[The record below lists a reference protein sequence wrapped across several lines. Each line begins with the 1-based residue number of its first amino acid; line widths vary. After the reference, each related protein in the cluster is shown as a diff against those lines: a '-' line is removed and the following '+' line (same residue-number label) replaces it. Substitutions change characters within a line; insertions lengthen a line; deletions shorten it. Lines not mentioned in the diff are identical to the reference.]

1 MAEEFKKKFGF
12 EKPSTMYGGE
22 NAAFE
27 AVPNLDPTRDK
38 LFSYLEEYL
47 PNQAGNIVGGEG
59 RGFMNMGY
67 IDIPV
72 IGDAMDIYDASG
84 RLIDAYKTDSYTARD
99 DAMIGRLP
107 FAAQVAM
114 MLTTDKDGSSPVSG
128 DYYRNKAEPMTYLTT
143 IAGAGGALAGLGV
156 KAAKFLSVLKNKVD
170 RVFPDPSNMDLQ
182 MDAAAD
188 SLTARRPT
196 GSQTDLSGAL
206 GQFSNKPIPK
216 QNMPLSQQEL
226 DELLYGDFTPPM
238 TASERARL
246 MEMQNPADV
255 FDDAGVMSLEELKR
269 NPEIS
274 RPQRMS
280 VFYNE

>member
-84 RLIDAYKTDSYTARD
+84 RLIDAYKTDNYTARD

-114 MLTTDKDGSSPVSG
+114 MLAKDTKFGRSVVG
-128 DYYRNKAEPMTYLTT
+128 DYYDDKAEPMTYLTA
-143 IAGAGGALAGLGV
+143 IAGAGGVLAGLGV

-206 GQFSNKPIPK
+206 GQFSNKPTPSP
-216 QNMPLSQQEL
+216 QDTPLTAQQL
-226 DELLYGDFTPPM
+226 DDLIYGSPM

-246 MEMQNPADV
+246 MEMQNPAGAY
-255 FDDAGVMSLEELKR
+255 DDAGVMSLEELKR

-274 RPQRMS
+274 RPQRNS
-280 VFYNE
+280 VFYDE

>member
-12 EKPSTMYGGE
+12 EKPSTMYGGKS
-22 NAAFE
+22 AAFE
-27 AVPNLDPTRDK
+27 AVPNLDPTRDRAV
-38 LFSYLEEYL
+38 SYLEQYF
-47 PNQAGNIVGGEG
+47 PNQAENIVGGEG
-59 RGFMNMGY
+59 RGFMDMGY
-67 IDIPV
+67 IDATG

-114 MLTTDKDGSSPVSG
+114 MLAKDTKFGRSVVG
-128 DYYRNKAEPMTYLTT
+128 DYYDDKAEPMTYLTT

-206 GQFSNKPIPK
+206 GQFSNKPTPS
-216 QNMPLSQQEL
+216 QADTPLTAQQL
-226 DELLYGDFTPPM
+226 DDLIYGSPM

-246 MEMQNPADV
+246 MEMQNPAGD

-274 RPQRMS
+274 RPQRNS
-280 VFYNE
+280 VFYDE

>member
-27 AVPNLDPTRDK
+27 AVPNLDPTRDRAV
-38 LFSYLEEYL
+38 SYLEQYF
-47 PNQAGNIVGGEG
+47 PNQAENIVGGEG
-59 RGFMNMGY
+59 RGFMDMGY
-67 IDIPV
+67 IDATG

-114 MLTTDKDGSSPVSG
+114 MLAKDTKFGRSVVG
-128 DYYRNKAEPMTYLTT
+128 DYYDDKAEPMTYLTT
-143 IAGAGGALAGLGV
+143 IAGAGGVLTGLGV

-196 GSQTDLSGAL
+196 GSQADPTGAL

-246 MEMQNPADV
+246 MEMQNPAGAY
-255 FDDAGVMSLEELKR
+255 DDAGVMSLEELKR

-280 VFYNE
+280 VFYDE

>member
-27 AVPNLDPTRDK
+27 AVPNLDPTRDRAV
-38 LFSYLEEYL
+38 SYLEQYF
-47 PNQAGNIVGGEG
+47 PNQAENIVGGEG
-59 RGFMNMGY
+59 RGFMDMGY
-67 IDIPV
+67 IDATG

-114 MLTTDKDGSSPVSG
+114 MLAKDTKFGRSVVG
-128 DYYRNKAEPMTYLTT
+128 DYYDDKAEPMTYLTT
-143 IAGAGGALAGLGV
+143 IAGAGGVLAGLGV

-196 GSQTDLSGAL
+196 GSQADPTGAL
-206 GQFSNKPIPK
+206 ASLTKTPRSPQVMTPNARRTK
-216 QNMPLSQQEL
+216 EL
-226 DELLYGDFTPPM
+226 VYGDFTPPM

-246 MEMQNPADV
+246 MEMQNPAGD

-274 RPQRMS
+274 RPQRNS
-280 VFYNE
+280 VFYDE

>member
-12 EKPSTMYGGE
+12 EKPSTMYGGKS
-22 NAAFE
+22 AAFE
-27 AVPNLDPTRDK
+27 AVPNLDPTRDRAV
-38 LFSYLEEYL
+38 SYLEQYF
-47 PNQAGNIVGGEG
+47 PNQAENIVGGEG
-59 RGFMNMGY
+59 RGFMDMGY
-67 IDIPV
+67 IDATG

-143 IAGAGGALAGLGV
+143 IAGAGGVLAGLGV

-206 GQFSNKPIPK
+206 ASLTKTPRSPQVMTPNARRTK
-216 QNMPLSQQEL
+216 EL
-226 DELLYGDFTPPM
+226 VYGEFDPM
-238 TASERARL
+238 TAAENARM
-246 MEMQNPADV
+246 MEMQNPAGDYDV
-255 FDDAGVMSLEELKR
+255 T
-269 NPEIS
+269 
-274 RPQRMS
+274 Q
-280 VFYNE
+280 

>member
-1 MAEEFKKKFGF
+1 MAEAYRKDGKLNIPTQAAADEMFKKKFGF

-72 IGDAMDIYDASG
+72 IGDAMDVYDAG
-84 RLIDAYKTDSYTARD
+84 ARLVDAYKTDNYTARD

-143 IAGAGGALAGLGV
+143 IAGAGGVLAGLGV

-206 GQFSNKPIPK
+206 ASLTKTPRSPQVMTPNARRTK
-216 QNMPLSQQEL
+216 EL
-226 DELLYGDFTPPM
+226 VYGEFDPM
-238 TASERARL
+238 TAAENARM
-246 MEMQNPADV
+246 MEMQNPAGDYDV
-255 FDDAGVMSLEELKR
+255 T
-269 NPEIS
+269 
-274 RPQRMS
+274 Q
-280 VFYNE
+280 

>member
-84 RLIDAYKTDSYTARD
+84 RLIDAYKTDNYTARD

-143 IAGAGGALAGLGV
+143 IAGAGGVLAGLGV

-246 MEMQNPADV
+246 MEMQNPAGAY
-255 FDDAGVMSLEELKR
+255 DDAGVMSLEELKR

-274 RPQRMS
+274 RPQRNS
-280 VFYNE
+280 VFYDE

>member
-27 AVPNLDPTRDK
+27 EVPNLDPTRDRAV
-38 LFSYLEEYL
+38 SYLEQYF
-47 PNQAGNIVGGEG
+47 PNQAENIVGGEG
-59 RGFMNMGY
+59 RGFMDMGY
-67 IDIPV
+67 IDATG

-143 IAGAGGALAGLGV
+143 IAGAGGVLAGLGV

-246 MEMQNPADV
+246 MEMQNPAGAY
-255 FDDAGVMSLEELKR
+255 DDAGVMSLEELKR

-274 RPQRMS
+274 RPQRNS
-280 VFYNE
+280 VFYDE